1 MRIFRTDAL
10 RSSAHPMVFSLFN
23 GCDIQDG
30 NEKTMNLTK
39 IFGIHAAQAAVDY
52 SADKIN
58 KIWVDGQRK
67 DKRLL
72 ELIEQLRRLRVPLEK
87 SDRKRLDKMTDGKN
101 HQGIVVEVEMPGV
114 HSENELKHIVKELTE
129 VPFFLVLDQVQDPH
143 NLGACLRTADAA
155 GVHGIII
162 TKDNSAGITPT
173 VCKVACG
180 AAETVPVYQ
189 VTNLARTLRW
199 LKEQNIWVMG
209 ATGDTEQSIFSA
221 DLTLPLALVMG
232 TEGTGMRRLTEQQC
246 DFLVKI
252 PMTGQVES
260 LNVSV
265 AAGVMIYEVFKQ
277 RM

>member
-1 MRIFRTDAL
+1 
-10 RSSAHPMVFSLFN
+10 
-23 GCDIQDG
+23 
-30 NEKTMNLTK
+30 MNITK
-39 IFGIHAAQAAVDY
+39 IFGIHAVQAALDFSV
-52 SADKIN
+52 DKIHH
-58 KIWVDGQRK
+58 IWVDGQRQ

-72 ELIEQLRRLRVPLEK
+72 ALLDQTKRLGIKVEK
-87 SDRKRLDKMTDGKN
+87 SDRKRLEKMSDGKN
-101 HQGIVVEVEMPGV
+101 HQGIVAEVEMPGV
-114 HSENELKHIVKELTE
+114 HSEDELKHIVTSMTE
-129 VPFFLVLDQVQDPH
+129 VPLFLVLDQVQDPH

-162 TKDNSAGITPT
+162 TKDNSSGITAT
-173 VCKVACG
+173 VCKVASG

-199 LKEQNIWVMG
+199 LKQQNIWVVG
-209 ATGDTEQSIFSA
+209 TSGDTEQSVFSA

-232 TEGTGMRRLTEQQC
+232 TEGTGMRRLTQEQC

-265 AAGVMIYEVFKQ
+265 AAGVIIYEVFKQ
-277 RM
+277 RMSKPK